1 MKHGNL
7 LALLAAVAFCITAA
21 GVAHASDVEGARAK
35 FRQIDKNGDRAI
47 QFSEIAAARAE
58 IFDRMDINRNGIL
71 DNDEIAN
78 IRKVAQSHTTGQQ
91 RAMFGEID
99 VVERMRLMDTNGD
112 GVLSRT
118 EFAGFVPPH
127 IKAADR
133 NGDATLSIRELRSL
147 KHERE
152 KAKNR

>member
-1 MKHGNL
+1 MKPGNL
-7 LALLAAVAFCITAA
+7 LALFAAVFCATTGSAY
-21 GVAHASDVEGARAK
+21 ASDVESARAK
-35 FRQIDKNGDRAI
+35 FREIDRNGDRAI
-47 QFSEIAAARAE
+47 QFSEIAATRVE

-78 IRKVAQSHTTGQQ
+78 VRKVAQSHTTSQQ
-91 RAMFGEID
+91 RAMFGEVD
-99 VVERMRLMDTNGD
+99 VMERMRLMDTNGD

-133 NGDATLSIRELRSL
+133 NGDATLSIRELRAL
-147 KHERE
+147 RHERE
-152 KAKNR
+152 KAKTR